1 MELLE
6 ERAMILVYIESADP
20 LPNLVNEIGKNPAF
34 STSDDLAVQSDDQA
48 ANARS
53 VMLRRLNHDAL
64 MWEVDTDQCAM
75 QRIRPFGRTRRT

>member
-6 ERAMILVYIESADP
+6 ERAMILVYIESTDP
-20 LPNLVNEIGKNPAF
+20 LPNLVNEIGKSPAF

-53 VMLRRLNHDAL
+53 VML
-64 MWEVDTDQCAM
+64 
-75 QRIRPFGRTRRT
+75 